1 MFYNYKCEDRGRY
14 LWQKQKPNSSARH
27 AGTFRR
33 AILDDARIAASGT
46 LWLKKSKNQKTF
58 RLLRE

>member
-14 LWQKQKPNSSARH
+14 LWQNQKPGSSAKH
-27 AGTFRR
+27 ADTFRR
-33 AILDDARIAASGT
+33 GILGDVRIAASGT
-46 LWLKKSKNQKTF
+46 LWLKKSKNQKMF